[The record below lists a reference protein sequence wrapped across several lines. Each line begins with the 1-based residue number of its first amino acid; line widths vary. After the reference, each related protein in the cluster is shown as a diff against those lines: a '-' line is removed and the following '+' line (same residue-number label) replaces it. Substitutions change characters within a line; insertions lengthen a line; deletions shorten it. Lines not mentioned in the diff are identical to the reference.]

1 MSSKLK
7 SRKFWMAVVTAILVV
22 ANEGLG
28 LKLPTDAVMA
38 VAGIAITYILGES
51 YVDANRRL

>member
-7 SRKFWMAVVTAILVV
+7 SRKLWLTIGTVVLVV

-28 LKLPTDAVMA
+28 L
-38 VAGIAITYILGES
+38 GIPEGEHTGW
-51 YVDANRRL
+51 